1 MIFHMQNSIACRSL
15 IAEAVG
21 KFDCPICIGRGT
33 GTVTL
38 QRYLSQS
45 NNGCVVLLSD
55 ALFSSKELCVYLHF
69 NLTVNYLNIIKIL
82 FYFILCKLYLFYYK

>member
-1 MIFHMQNSIACRSL
+1 M
-15 IAEAVG
+15 
-21 KFDCPICIGRGT
+21 
-33 GTVTL
+33 TL